1 MARTDPAKAAP
12 GTVAPPSPPPGELL
26 RQARERKQ
34 LSIGEVAAELHL
46 NARTIGDLESGH
58 SPDLPFV
65 YMQGYLR
72 SYARLVGVNEGALA
86 DGIGRRGAP
95 RQEEVRRL
103 SAGRKYRKLGHER
116 HVRVFT
122 HLVAAVLLALFFS
135 YWWQERRQIE
145 PPAGAARYSVPIA
158 PVPNA
163 AAPDAAADAA
173 ADANAGPDRPLPL
186 PGVSAESAESAES
199 VESVESA
206 ESGGPAEAPD
216 GGTAAAVAP
225 EEAAGAAQTEI
236 PPPAPAAAAKPSAI
250 VSLELLDECWIEV
263 RDARGKV
270 LLAKMGYATDRFF
283 LEGQEPFA
291 ILLGNAPAV
300 RLSYNG
306 EPLDVSAYAHGNVA
320 RFELRGQPQP
330 RENL

>member
-1 MARTDPAKAAP
+1 
-12 GTVAPPSPPPGELL
+12 V
-26 RQARERKQ
+26 
-34 LSIGEVAAELHL
+34 LHL
-46 NARTIGDLESGH
+46 NARTIGDLESGRP
-58 SPDLPFV
+58 PDLPFV
-65 YMQGYLR
+65 YMQGYLH

-95 RQEEVRRL
+95 QQQRAQRPRASRECRQ
-103 SAGRKYRKLGHER
+103 LGHER

-122 HLVAAVLLALFFS
+122 RLLAAVLLALFFS

-145 PPAGAARYSVPIA
+145 PPAGAARYAVPDA
-158 PVPNA
+158 P
-163 AAPDAAADAA
+163 APDAAADAA
-173 ADANAGPDRPLPL
+173 ADANAGPDRLLPL
-186 PGVSAESAESAES
+186 PGVSAELAESPESAES

-206 ESGGPAEAPD
+206 ESVEFAESGGPAEAPD
-216 GGTAAAVAP
+216 GEAAAAGAP
-225 EEAAGAAQTEI
+225 EQAAGAAQPEQTTQPEQ
-236 PPPAPAAAAKPSAI
+236 PAVLPPAPPTATAAPSGM

-283 LEGQEPFA
+283 LEGQEPLA

-306 EPLDVSAYAHGNVA
+306 EPLDVSAYARGNVA

>member
-1 MARTDPAKAAP
+1 
-12 GTVAPPSPPPGELL
+12 V
-26 RQARERKQ
+26 
-34 LSIGEVAAELHL
+34 LHL
-46 NARTIGDLESGH
+46 NARTIGDLESGRP
-58 SPDLPFV
+58 PDLPFV
-65 YMQGYLR
+65 YMQGYLH

-95 RQEEVRRL
+95 QQQRAQRP
-103 SAGRKYRKLGHER
+103 SAGRECRQPGHER

-122 HLVAAVLLALFFS
+122 RLLAAVLLALFFS
-135 YWWQERRQIE
+135 YWWQERRRIE
-145 PPAGAARYSVPIA
+145 PPASAARYAVPNA
-158 PVPNA
+158 PVPDA
-163 AAPDAAADAA
+163 AAPDAPADAA
-173 ADANAGPDRPLPL
+173 ADANAGPDRLLPL
-186 PGVSAESAESAES
+186 PEVSAES
-199 VESVESA
+199 VESVEPVEPAESVEFA

-216 GGTAAAVAP
+216 GGDGGDGEAAAADAGAP
-225 EEAAGAAQTEI
+225 EQAAGAAQPEQ
-236 PPPAPAAAAKPSAI
+236 PAVLPASPAATAAPSGM

-283 LEGQEPFA
+283 LEGQEPLA

-300 RLSYNG
+300 RMSYNG
-306 EPLDVSAYAHGNVA
+306 EPLDVSAYARGNVA